1 MLAVMTAMEPMAKRE
16 KDPVEGKAA
25 PFWKRHPIF
34 TFALGFAALLV
45 IIGILQYIDEGDVEA
60 WLGEQ
65 SEAVAYV
72 MVFLLVLGDAIIPIF
87 PGETTLNAASTLA
100 AEGELQLQL
109 VMLAGALGAIA
120 GDSCLFWIAR
130 KSSTKV
136 KPQLDKVMKNPKI
149 KAAWEI
155 MDRSAPL
162 LIVAG
167 RFVPGMRFAVNVTM
181 GLSDIRYRRFLVWS
195 IVGGTLWSIYTCG
208 LAYLVATSL
217 SGYPLASI
225 VISSL
230 VTTAALS
237 AIFFIVRRRQRATGP
252 EPLVDGG

>member
-1 MLAVMTAMEPMAKRE
+1 
-16 KDPVEGKAA
+16 
-25 PFWKRHPIF
+25 
-34 TFALGFAALLV
+34 
-45 IIGILQYIDEGDVEA
+45 
-60 WLGEQ
+60 
-65 SEAVAYV
+65 
-72 MVFLLVLGDAIIPIF
+72 
-87 PGETTLNAASTLA
+87 
-100 AEGELQLQL
+100 
-109 VMLAGALGAIA
+109 
-120 GDSCLFWIAR
+120 
-130 KSSTKV
+130 
-136 KPQLDKVMKNPKI
+136 MKNPKI

-195 IVGGTLWSIYTCG
+195 IVGGTIWSIYTCG

-230 VTTAALS
+230 VTTAALA

-252 EPLVDGG
+252 EPMVDGG

>member
-1 MLAVMTAMEPMAKRE
+1 MLAVMTATEPMTQRE
-16 KDPVEGKAA
+16 EDPVERKPA
-25 PFWKRHPIF
+25 PFWKRHPVF
-34 TFALGFAALLV
+34 TFVLGFAILLV

-72 MVFLLVLGDAIIPIF
+72 LVFLLVFGDAIIPIF
-87 PGETTLNAASTLA
+87 PGETTLAAASTLA
-100 AEGELQLQL
+100 ADGELQLQL
-109 VMLAGALGAIA
+109 VMVAGALGAIA

-130 KSSTKV
+130 KSSTRV
-136 KPQLDKVMKNPKI
+136 KPQLDKLMKNRKI

-195 IVGGTLWSIYTCG
+195 IVGGTIWSIYTCG

-225 VISSL
+225 VISAL
-230 VTTAALS
+230 VTSAAIGV
-237 AIFFIVRRRQRATGP
+237 IFFIVRRRQRAAEP
-252 EPLVDGG
+252 EPVVDGS